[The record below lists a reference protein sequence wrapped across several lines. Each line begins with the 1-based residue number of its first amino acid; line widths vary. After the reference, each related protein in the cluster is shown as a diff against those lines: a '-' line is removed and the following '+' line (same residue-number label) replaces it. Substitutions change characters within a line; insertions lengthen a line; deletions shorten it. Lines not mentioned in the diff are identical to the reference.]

1 MHKKLLFLLAAKN
14 DAHEIEL
21 YIADDDPVAAQR
33 FRAAFEETAD
43 LLLRM
48 PHLGSMRVSDRP
60 VLKDIR
66 VVPVKDFERYFI
78 FYRSVTEGIE
88 IVRVLHG
95 ARDYASLF

>member
-1 MHKKLLFLLAAKN
+1 MATK
-14 DAHEIEL
+14 
-21 YIADDDPVAAQR
+21 PS
-33 FRAAFEETAD
+33 D
-43 LLLRM
+43 LLNVGTATFRRSSGFSLKIS
-48 PHLGSMRVSDRP
+48 PKWLWKKDHEQA
-60 VLKDIR
+60 LKDIR